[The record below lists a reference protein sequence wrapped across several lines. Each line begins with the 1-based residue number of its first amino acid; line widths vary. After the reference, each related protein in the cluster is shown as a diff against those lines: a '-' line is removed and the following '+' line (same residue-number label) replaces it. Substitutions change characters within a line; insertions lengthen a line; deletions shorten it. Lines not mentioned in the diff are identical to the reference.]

1 MIGELADVTRATL
14 VGTVR
19 VERAVAIA
27 GSVDRDQSHLLP
39 SGHVGDGF
47 EVAV

>member
-14 VGTVR
+14 VGPVR
-19 VERAVAIA
+19 VERAMAIA
-27 GSVDRDQSHLLP
+27 GSVDGDQSHLLP
-39 SGHVGDGF
+39 NGSVGDGF